1 MLQVSGT
8 GNCGFHESS
17 QDMTYLLILAL
28 LVLVALNGSCN
39 SRSQEP
45 ARGKWPGWRGPES
58 NGISSDGSYP
68 VQWNVEKNLGG
79 KLDFRELA
87 VRLPWSGTTRSL

>member
-1 MLQVSGT
+1 MLQVFGT
-8 GNCGFHESS
+8 GKFGSHESS
-17 QDMTYLLILAL
+17 HDMPYRLTLAL

-45 ARGKWPGWRGPES
+45 ARGKWTGWRGPES

-68 VQWNVEKNLGG
+68 VQWNFEKNLGWKVG
-79 KLDFRELA
+79 
-87 VRLPWSGTTRSL
+87 LPGAGCST